1 MRSKGNPVIIK
12 CSSKTR
18 KEEHLTGARTLVRMT
33 CKCGCLQK
41 PMQLSLSLLSLR
53 AGGGGAEKKKTQPVE
68 LSCRTEKNTT
78 KTQIDGTSEQCT
90 LFSRI

>member
-1 MRSKGNPVIIK
+1 MWMPA
-12 CSSKTR
+12 KTNAA
-18 KEEHLTGARTLVRMT
+18 ES
-33 CKCGCLQK
+33 
-41 PMQLSLSLLSLR
+41 QLAEPESW
-53 AGGGGAEKKKTQPVE
+53 GGGAEKKKTQPVE